1 MKEPWET
8 KEDLKEGEIGYIM
21 CKKRRGKGTIRVKWV
36 KVWEH
41 GVQEQTWGGIAN
53 TRLNHFIR
61 WL

>member
-1 MKEPWET
+1 MG
-8 KEDLKEGEIGYIM
+8 DEGRFKGRRNRIYIM
-21 CKKRRGKGTIRVKWV
+21 CKKRRGNGTIRVKWV